1 MEGQSVT
8 FSCTPTP
15 DSLMVGWTM
24 NGHII
29 NSSEHITLSPEH
41 LHHTITIKN
50 VVTADSGEYFCF
62 TAELV
67 DSSINKT
74 ITLNVLQGNS
84 VYTYVCVVLYFVL
97 HYYVPYSL
105 STKLHWRNLME

>member
-1 MEGQSVT
+1 
-8 FSCTPTP
+8 
-15 DSLMVGWTM
+15 M

-29 NSSEHITLSPEH
+29 NSSEYITLSPVH

-50 VVTADSGEYFCF
+50 VVTADSGEYLCF
-62 TAELV
+62 TADLV
-67 DSSINKT
+67 VLSINKT

-84 VYTYVCVVLYFVL
+84 DKHVYTYVCVVLYVVL